1 VIGHPVIRAW
11 YDRHHA
17 AEGRAPLGDEDV
29 QHLLSQIAPG
39 SPVTDLGGEDS
50 LNLRLDTTGLVL
62 RVHKPPMTS
71 RRLNAEH
78 QLRLGLAQ
86 QGLLVPATV
95 TWDGQSTFR
104 CGARWAELEQY
115 LDLRW
120 APPGQ
125 VTNSWLFT
133 AIGHLHRALSS
144 LTTSL
149 PRPLTQSWTTPNTL
163 RRWLNLNTAAGVES
177 LQDPQAVAELSDLA
191 RRLQRR
197 WVPAARLPSQ
207 LIHGDLH
214 GGNVMQDPHRAA
226 VYLDLTGI
234 AYGPRIH
241 DLAYAIANLSFWSS
255 MDQSVSADS
264 FAWTQVPQLIDAY
277 EHGAG
282 WKLSSLEREALPAYI
297 AAVPL
302 YLDICDWSDQPRRS
316 TARWLL
322 DDGLSPF
329 R

>member
-11 YDRHHA
+11 YARRHA
-17 AEGRAPLGDEDV
+17 LEGRAPLGDADV
-29 QHLLSQIAPG
+29 QHLLRQIAPG
-39 SPVTDLGGEDS
+39 SSVTDLGGEDS
-50 LNLRLDTTGLVL
+50 LNLRLDAARLVL

-71 RRLNAEH
+71 RRLDAEH

-86 QGLLVPATV
+86 QRLVVPATV
-95 TWDGQSTFR
+95 AWDGRSTFR

-115 LDLRW
+115 LELRW

-125 VTNSWLFT
+125 VSNTWLFT
-133 AIGHLHRALSS
+133 AIGHLHRALSG

-149 PRPLTQSWTTPNTL
+149 PRPLTQSWTTPSTL
-163 RRWLNLNTAAGVES
+163 RRWLDLNTTAGVES
-177 LQDPQAVAELSDLA
+177 LQDPQVVAELSDLA

-214 GGNVMQDPHRAA
+214 GGNIMQDPHGDP

-234 AYGPRIH
+234 SRGPRIH

-255 MDQSVSADS
+255 TDQSVSADS
-264 FAWTQVPQLIDAY
+264 FTWTQVPLLIDAY
-277 EHGAG
+277 ERAAG
-282 WKLSSLEREALPAYI
+282 WKLNSLEHEALPAYI

-302 YLDICDWSDQPRRS
+302 YIDICDWSEQPRRS
-316 TARWLL
+316 TARQLL
-322 DDGLSPF
+322 DKTISLCL
-329 R
+329 